1 MPMGFSVHQDEY
13 MGLGTD
19 DSVVAMGTLS
29 NEREGV
35 IATSVQPLGS
45 YGQYQ
50 EDNV

>member
-1 MPMGFSVHQDEY
+1 MPMRSSVHQDEY

-19 DSVVAMGTLS
+19 DSVVMGAVS

-45 YGQYQ
+45 YGEYQ